1 MNRDEIVQKVQHEER
16 LTPKESALLEVM
28 LEEQRGQEVV
38 SVVKSLKRDEPSL
51 AWRSSVNERIAK
63 AAVKPRKARQFIK
76 VAPPVA
82 MAAALTAWF
91 VLAYDGSG
99 VPPVAD
105 STSITSFLYEWHEEA
120 SAAVILP
127 DAGTDL
133 DGFLNRTGHQS
144 MSDVDE
150 LLYGTSVIEQL

>member
-1 MNRDEIVQKVQHEER
+1 MNREKIVQKVQHEDR
-16 LTPKESALLEVM
+16 LTPKESAFLEAM
-28 LEEQRGQEVV
+28 LEEQRGQEAVA
-38 SVVKSLKRDEPSL
+38 VVKSLKRDEPSL

-63 AAVKPRKARQFIK
+63 SAVKPRRSKQFIK
-76 VAPPVA
+76 VAPPVVL
-82 MAAALTAWF
+82 AAALTAWF
-91 VLAYDGSG
+91 VLVYGGSENLPG
-99 VPPVAD
+99 AN

-144 MSDVDE
+144 RSDVDE
-150 LLYGTSVIEQL
+150 LLYGGSVIERL